1 MVDEQLAGC
10 NLTRGIARI
19 SPNTKMVLPEFL
31 LWAIRSP
38 LFRDDLLRRVNGS
51 ALQEIPIAE
60 LRKTIVPVPP
70 LHEQKKIAEILV
82 TWDEA
87 IALTERA
94 IEASQRLKDSLM
106 QNLFSVHDSDF
117 CLLSGTWRN
126 VQLGEIFELNYGKG
140 LDRSKYDVSG
150 DSKVIGTAGVIGN
163 SFHFLSQG
171 PSVIVG
177 RKGSLD
183 QPLYIGLNDK
193 FWSIDTTYYVT
204 SREDMKFLYYL
215 LKFIKLSRFN
225 ESTGVPS
232 LNRNAVYGIK
242 ARIPDLDTQKKIV
255 KILDVA
261 DLQTQKLQKLAGFY
275 RKQKQGLMQKL
286 LTGEWRVALQ
296 EAA

>member
-1 MVDEQLAGC
+1 MEAAATQNAQKNI
-10 NLTRGIARI
+10 NLQ
-19 SPNTKMVLPEFL
+19 VL
-31 LWAIRSP
+31 RP
-38 LFRDDLLRRVNGS
+38 L
-51 ALQEIPIAE
+51 PI
-60 LRKTIVPVPP
+60 LTPP
-70 LHEQKKIAEILV
+70 LKEQKRIAEILA